1 MSQPAPPPSP
11 PRRDPATPP
20 GSAGLPP
27 PVPSPRRWLVL
38 FASLAA
44 LAAVEYGVTRKAREV
59 DISYSNFYRDV
70 SDKKVA
76 SVDFEGRDLTGRFAA
91 PQSIDGRTVTAFE
104 TSLPDVED
112 PSLLPLLRAQ
122 NVDVK
127 ASRDRDP
134 LFVRIFAPLLPW
146 VLIVGV
152 WVWLS
157 RRTQAMMAAGGPLAG
172 MTRGKARRFDREA
185 QVPVRFSDVAGLASA
200 KRDLSE
206 IVDFLKDAARFRR
219 LGGHI
224 PRGVLLVG
232 PPGTGKTLL
241 ARAVAGEAGVPFF
254 SVSGSEFIELF
265 VGVGA
270 ARVRELFE
278 EAKKVAP
285 AIVFIDEIDAVG
297 RSRGTGL
304 GGGNDEREQTL
315 NQLLSEMDGFSRTDL
330 IIVMAA
336 TNRPDVLDSAL
347 LRPGRFDRRVMVDRP
362 ELSARAAI
370 LQVHAR
376 GKPLAPDVDLKHL
389 ASMTPGFSGADLE
402 NLVNEAAL
410 TATRRQADAIA
421 ATDFRTAYDKIVL
434 GDPRET
440 VLAPEEKRRVA
451 VHESGHTV
459 VAYFTPGAELL
470 ERVSILPRG
479 MALGATHQVP
489 AGDRH
494 LMTRTEIEARLRV
507 LMGGMAAEAMALG
520 DPSSGAEHD
529 LKAASDLALQMV
541 AHFGMSEAVGPVY
554 HQHRTEHPFLGQT
567 LATDGATSDA
577 TVHAIEQEVRRVLSR
592 ASNDAAEALRAHRSA
607 FDRLVAELL
616 EHETLERPALEQL
629 LGPAQAATAA

>member
-1 MSQPAPPPSP
+1 V
-11 PRRDPATPP
+11 T
-20 GSAGLPP
+20 
-27 PVPSPRRWLVL
+27 LVL
-38 FASLAA
+38 ALTA
-44 LAAVEYGVTRKAREV
+44 LAVIEYGLARKSREV
-59 DISYSNFYRDV
+59 EISYSDFYHDV
-70 SDKKVA
+70 TDKKVA
-76 SVDFEGRDLTGRFAA
+76 SVVFDGRDLSGKFAS
-91 PQSIDGRTVTAFE
+91 PQTIEGHSVTAFD

-112 PSLLPLLRAQ
+112 PTLLPLLREQ
-122 NVDVK
+122 GVDVK
-127 ASRDRDP
+127 ANRDREP
-134 LFVRIFAPLLPW
+134 LAVRLLAPILPW
-146 VLIVGV
+146 VLVIGV

-157 RRTQAMMAAGGPLAG
+157 RRTQAMMASGGPLAG
-172 MTRGKARRFDREA
+172 MTRGKAVRFDRESE
-185 QVPVRFSDVAGLASA
+185 VRVRFPDVAGLAAA
-200 KRDLSE
+200 KRDLME
-206 IVDFLKDAARFRR
+206 IVDFLRDAGRFRK

-254 SVSGSEFIELF
+254 SVNGSEFIELF

-315 NQLLSEMDGFSRTDL
+315 NQLLSAMDGFSRNDL
-330 IIVMAA
+330 VIVMAA

-347 LRPGRFDRRVMVDRP
+347 LRPGRFDRRVVVDRP
-362 ELSARAAI
+362 ELAARVAI
-370 LQVHAR
+370 LQVHVR
-376 GKPLAPDVDLKHL
+376 NKPLAPDADLK
-389 ASMTPGFSGADLE
+389 AIAAMTPGFSGADLE

-421 ATDFRTAYDKIVL
+421 SADFRSAYDKIVL

-440 VLAPEEKRRVA
+440 VLSGEEKRRIA
-451 VHESGHTV
+451 VHESGHTL
-459 VAYFTPGAELL
+459 VAYFTPRAERLD
-470 ERVSILPRG
+470 RVSILPRG
-479 MALGATHQVP
+479 MALGVTHQVP

-494 LMTRTEIEARLRV
+494 LMTRAEIGARLRV
-507 LMGGMAAEAMALG
+507 LMGGMAAEAMVLG

-529 LKAASDLALQMV
+529 LKAASELAFEMV
-541 AHFGMSEAVGPVY
+541 AHYGMSEALGPVY
-554 HQHRTEHPFLGQT
+554 HQHRTEHPFLGQA

-577 TVHAIEQEVRRVLSR
+577 TVHAIEQEVRRVLSMASSEAAQTLKTRR
-592 ASNDAAEALRAHRSA
+592 AA
-607 FDRLVAELL
+607 FDRLVTELL
-616 EHETLERPALEQL
+616 EHETLERDALERV
-629 LGPAQAATAA
+629 LGPPSEAASAA